1 MVVHSTDPESVTH
14 DIQNST
20 DGWIDLL
27 AIMLGAGY
35 ATAKSDRF
43 TAQELLYSS
52 QNYSQEGVS
61 KSEGETRQYF
71 S

>member
-1 MVVHSTDPESVTH
+1 M
-14 DIQNST
+14 
-20 DGWIDLL
+20 DLL

-35 ATAKSDRF
+35 ATAISDHF
-43 TAQELLYSS
+43 TTQELLYSS

-61 KSEGETRQYF
+61 KSEGGTRKYF